1 MSKLLINEP
10 PLQVLPTLAKE
21 IGLNEAIALQQLHYW
36 LKHGIWHKGQKWI
49 YKPVHKWQSQ
59 DFPFWSEKTI
69 RNVFKSLEKQ
79 DLILIDKLHSN
90 RQVRVN
96 YYSINNKELQKIAEK
111 IGKANEINDW
121 VILTECIW
129 QYLPLPFGKA
139 YHFHTVKLTS
149 CIWKDLPNVKES
161 NKEKNKEKN
170 KDTSKGGVK
179 KTKFNPFEYE
189 IPSFIDKELWQ
200 AYHEMREIAKKPA
213 TENACKRLVS
223 KLTKW
228 NKKGLDVNPAIEASL
243 IANWTDVYEEKAVS
257 NSQPTNKKANS
268 DLPAWQQTYVPPT
281 FNANDIQRPVELSE
295 EEKKRASE
303 QLKQARQEFL
313 L

>member
-1 MSKLLINEP
+1 MKVHSFYIEEAEKHGVEKAVILYNLRFWLEKNRANKANEHDGYYW
-10 PLQVLPTLAKE
+10 TFNSAKAFAE
-21 IGLNEAIALQQLHYW
+21 LFPYFGQRKIARLLQQLEDENVILSGCYNKRKYDRTKW
-36 LKHGIWHKGQKWI
+36 YSLPEFKVENDKKYTCNACNQSFVKSDKAICEKCLKGLSEVSKGI
-49 YKPVHKWQSQ
+49 V
-59 DFPFWSEKTI
+59 KTI
-69 RNVFKSLEKQ
+69 QPIPDINT
-79 DLILIDKLHSN
+79 DKKPN
-90 RQVRVN
+90 
-96 YYSINNKELQKIAEK
+96 
-111 IGKANEINDW
+111 GKPDA
-121 VILTECIW
+121 T
-129 QYLPLPFGKA
+129 
-139 YHFHTVKLTS
+139 
-149 CIWKDLPNVKES
+149 
-161 NKEKNKEKN
+161 
-170 KDTSKGGVK
+170 KGGAK
-179 KTKFNPFEYE
+179 KARFNPFEYE

-257 NSQPTNKKANS
+257 TSQPTNKKANS

-303 QLKQARQEFL
+303 QLKKARQEFL